1 MLYKATVEPSM
12 ILAYLGERANSE
24 GWTVVVD
31 PAGLQEIATVE
42 DINTSRTLP
51 AS

>member
-12 ILAYLGERANSE
+12 ILAYLGERANTE

-31 PAGLQEIATVE
+31 PAGLEGIVTVE
-42 DINTSRTLP
+42 GINTSRTP
-51 AS
+51 PGF